1 MLTHQA
7 LSSARSTG
15 TPHTYQTRT
24 HVCGAESVQGDI
36 NGDSIVDVADLLLL
50 LGSYGSTAPEAVVC
64 DINTDGA
71 IDVNDLLLLLGNYG
85 STGQGR

>member
-1 MLTHQA
+1 MMHQI
-7 LSSARSTG
+7 
-15 TPHTYQTRT
+15 PHPQAAAAA
-24 HVCGAESVQGDI
+24 VPAVPAVQGDI
-36 NGDSIVDVADLLLL
+36 NGDSTVDVNDLLLL